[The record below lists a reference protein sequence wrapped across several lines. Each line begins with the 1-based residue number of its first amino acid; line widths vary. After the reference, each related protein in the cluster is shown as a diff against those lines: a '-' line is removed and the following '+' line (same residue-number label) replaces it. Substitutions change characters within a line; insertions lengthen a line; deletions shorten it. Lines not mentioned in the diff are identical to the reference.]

1 MSTAET
7 STSESLLSSSE
18 IPPQEDASEPSTIIP
33 DTGCSTVVDK
43 YTDLLP
49 TEQQKKAIVD
59 KVNYYYSMKK
69 KALKK
74 RGTCPLCNKG
84 YASTYQKKSDKAFV
98 TEYNEATYCR
108 TLEIKCF
115 AASPCNGWRLV
126 YGVVFNLEEMVR
138 LHRSQIEDLKRAII
152 VNKNDLM
159 FGYKARKEAID
170 LHETLIAQLEGI
182 MDTYSTR
189 LYKYL
194 SYANNN
200 RMNED
205 IDKINRHI
213 TNLTKDIKQF
223 VVNAQIKEAVEA
235 SLAIKSD
242 YVCMRNLK
250 QLQENSYREFLFNCK
265 SQFVEEETEAKNSK
279 KKASKEKETIE
290 RTQKKKT
297 TDAEKEKSAEDKRA
311 ATKKKKIDQDIQHL
325 FMTHDMIDELLEY
338 DPDFLEQTAKEI
350 SKLKLM
356 LKKHG
361 SEEQLQEFKTIEELF
376 AAKIREVEQ
385 KREDKEKEEHDKI
398 SNLMTAGE
406 DDDALKLELEGGME
420 ELF

>member
-1 MSTAET
+1 MSNNNNQNPI
-7 STSESLLSSSE
+7 SLPSSSE
-18 IPPQEDASEPSTIIP
+18 IPPQDGPTEPANVIP
-33 DTGCSTVVDK
+33 NTGCDAVVDK
-43 YTDLLP
+43 YSDLLL
-49 TEQQKKAIVD
+49 TDAQNKAIVD

-69 KALKK
+69 KAAKK
-74 RGTCPLCNKG
+74 SGICPLCNKA
-84 YASTYQKKSDKAFV
+84 YASTHKKGDTAFLAFYDE
-98 TEYNEATYCR
+98 TTFCR

-115 AASPCNGWRLV
+115 ATSPCKGWHLV
-126 YGVVFNLEEMVR
+126 YGVVFDLEEMVR
-138 LHRSQIEDLKRAII
+138 HHRSQIDELKRAII

-159 FGYKARKEAID
+159 FGYKPRKEAID

-182 MDTYSTR
+182 MDTYATR

-205 IDKINRHI
+205 IDKINKHI
-213 TNLTKDIKQF
+213 TTLTKDIKTF
-223 VVNAQIKEAVEA
+223 IVNQQIKEAVEA

-242 YVCMRNLK
+242 YVCMRTLK
-250 QLQENSYREFLFNCK
+250 KLQENSYREFLFNCQ
-265 SQFVEEETEAKNSK
+265 SQFVEEEAEAKKSK

-290 RTQKKKT
+290 KTQKKKEA
-297 TDAEKEKSAEDKRA
+297 DVDKDKSAEDKKA

-325 FMTHDMIDELLEY
+325 YMTHDMIDELLEY

-350 SKLKLM
+350 NKLKLM

-361 SEEQLQEFKTIEELF
+361 SKEQLQEFKTIEDLF
-376 AAKIREVEQ
+376 LVKFREVEQ
-385 KREDKEKEEHDKI
+385 QKENKEKEEHEKI
-398 SNLMTAGE
+398 SNLMTAG
-406 DDDALKLELEGGME
+406 DDMELKEQLEGDME